1 MAKTRM
7 LFAIF
12 AVALFLLINEQRT
25 LAQSETPKLEIG
37 IHSAALRTGFF
48 DSVSPGVGGR
58 VTYNFA
64 ESSAF
69 EGEVNYFPEEGYS
82 GGTRR
87 IQALFGLKT
96 GLRFDKAGIFGKIRP
111 GLIHTNQLQVQ
122 NYPCSFGGFG
132 TVELPLPPC
141 VYAREGRS
149 SFALDLG
156 AVVEFYPSRR
166 TVVRFDIGDTII
178 RNRVSSFGG
187 IGGALAAVRFT
198 THNFQFNAGVGFR
211 F

>member
-1 MAKTRM
+1 MQ
-7 LFAIF
+7 FAIF
-12 AVALFLLINEQRT
+12 VVALFFLINEQRT
-25 LAQSETPKLEIG
+25 FAQSETPKLEVG
-37 IHSAALRTGFF
+37 IHSATLRLSFF
-48 DSVSPGVGGR
+48 DSVGPGVGGR

-64 ESSAF
+64 KNTAF

-87 IQALFGLKT
+87 IQALLGLKT
-96 GLRFDKAGIFGKIRP
+96 GLRFDKVGIFGKIRP

-132 TVELPLPPC
+132 AVEPPLPSC
-141 VYAREGRS
+141 VYAREGRRN
-149 SFALDLG
+149 FALDLG

-178 RNRVSSFGG
+178 RNGMPSYG
-187 IGGALAAVRFT
+187 IGGLFGSSSFT
-198 THNFQFNAGVGFR
+198 SHNLQFNAGVGFR

>member
-1 MAKTRM
+1 MVKTRM
-7 LFAIF
+7 LFAIL
-12 AVALFLLINEQRT
+12 AAALFLLLNEQRT
-25 LAQSETPKLEIG
+25 LAQSETPKIEIG
-37 IHSAALRTGFF
+37 IHSAALRLGFF

-64 ESSAF
+64 GNTAF

-122 NYPCSFGGFG
+122 NYPCSFGGIG
-132 TVELPLPPC
+132 QAPPPPPC

-156 AVVEFYPSRR
+156 AVAEFYPSRR

-178 RNRVSSFGG
+178 RNRASSFG
-187 IGGALAAVRFT
+187 IGGFAPVSFT